1 MIHVVQAIMRAEPT
15 RLDQSVSDV
24 LRYLKAYK
32 IPDILKKRFLT
43 SYMVHLKREKRYFEY
58 NEIYDIVYFMEEDDD
73 GMNSMIDEILFTPDF
88 FF

>member
-1 MIHVVQAIMRAEPT
+1 
-15 RLDQSVSDV
+15 
-24 LRYLKAYK
+24 
-32 IPDILKKRFLT
+32 
-43 SYMVHLKREKRYFEY
+43 MVHLKREKRYFEY